1 VAQPKPAPDSL
12 WRQAVRRLQRNPGA
26 MLGLVILAALVL
38 AALLAPA
45 ISPFDP
51 IKQNAT
57 DAMQG
62 PSLKHWL
69 GADQFGRDI
78 LSRLLF
84 GARISLRIGLVS
96 VGIAASIGIVL
107 GLLAGFY
114 GGWLDMLIS
123 RFIDLLLAFPG
134 ILLALVIVTVIG
146 PSLFNVMVAVGISA
160 VPNYARLVR
169 GTVLAAR
176 ENVYVEAA
184 EAIGARDRT
193 ILVKHIL
200 PNVLG
205 PVIVLST
212 LGIAGAILS
221 GAALS
226 FLGLGAQPP
235 TPEWG
240 AVLSDG
246 RNYLRQAWW
255 ISTFPGLAI
264 MVTVLSV
271 NLLGDGLRDALDP
284 RMKV

>member
-114 GGWLDMLIS
+114 GGWADMLIS